1 MRQGRELIPDS
12 NSYVEGRIGKLNK
25 LRELGENPF
34 NNDVRRDMSLAR
46 FRETHADLL
55 SGAEKDE
62 GRVVSVAGRL
72 KLLRV
77 MGKVSF
83 AQIADQSG
91 SLQLYISQTE
101 LGSRYDDLKKII
113 EVGDIIEAAGYGF
126 LTKTGELTLH
136 IKTLKILTKSIRPL
150 PEKFHGIQDVELR
163 SRQRYLDLIM
173 NEGVRENFIY
183 RSRIISSVRNFFE
196 KNGFIEVETPML
208 HPIPGGA
215 NAKPFV
221 THHNA
226 LNVDRFLRIAP
237 ELYLKRLIVGGF
249 EAIYEINRCFRN
261 EGMDSTHNP
270 EFTMVEFY
278 WAYHTYDDLI
288 ALTEKLFAELTEA
301 LGVKSVSFRG
311 SDIDLSSPFKRLSYD
326 QALVEIGGIAEGSL
340 NDAAALK
347 RIALDLHIAVKEGDT
362 IGRIKEALFDRLV
375 EPNLI
380 APTFITQFPIEISP
394 LARRNDRNLALADRF
409 ELFIGGYEIANGFS
423 ELNDPIDQYSRFK
436 EQVSKKEGGDEEGM
450 FMDEDYITALSYGMP
465 PTAGEGI
472 GIDRLAMILTGSE
485 TIRDVLLFPAMRPIG
500 EGEKS

>member
-1 MRQGRELIPDS
+1 MIPDL

-34 NNDVRRDMSLAR
+34 DNDVRRDMSLAQ

-55 SGAEKDE
+55 SGAERNE
-62 GRVVSVAGRL
+62 NRVVSIVGRL

-83 AQIADQSG
+83 AQISDQSG
-91 SLQLYISQTE
+91 SLQLYISQAE

-136 IKTLKILTKSIRPL
+136 IKTLKVLTKSIRPL
-150 PEKFHGIQDVELR
+150 PEKFHGIQDIESR

-173 NEGVRENFIY
+173 NEGVLENFIY
-183 RSRIISSVRNFFE
+183 RSRLISSVRNFFE
-196 KNGFIEVETPML
+196 KNGFVEVETPML

-215 NAKPFV
+215 NARPFI

-249 EAIYEINRCFRN
+249 EAVYEINRCFRN

-270 EFTMVEFY
+270 EFTMIEFY
-278 WAYHTYDDLI
+278 WAYHTCSDLI
-288 ALTEKLFAELTEA
+288 VLTEKLFAELTRD
-301 LGVKSVSFRG
+301 LGVKTVCFKGR
-311 SDIDLSSPFKRLSYD
+311 DIDLSVPFKRYSYD
-326 QALVEIGGIAEGSL
+326 RALIEIGGISEGDL
-340 NDAAALK
+340 NDAVALK
-347 RIALDLHIAVKEGDT
+347 RIALDLRIAVKESDT
-362 IGRIKEALFDRLV
+362 IGRIKGGLFDRLV
-375 EPNLI
+375 EENLI
-380 APTFITQFPIEISP
+380 APVFITDFPIEISP
-394 LARRNDRNLALADRF
+394 LARRNDRNPALADRF

-423 ELNDPIDQYSRFK
+423 ELNDPIDQYNRFK
-436 EQVSKKEGGDEEGM
+436 EQVKEKEGGNDEGM

-465 PTAGEGI
+465 PAAGEGI

-485 TIRDVLLFPAMRPIG
+485 TIRDVLLFPAMRPTG
-500 EGEKS
+500 EGDKN